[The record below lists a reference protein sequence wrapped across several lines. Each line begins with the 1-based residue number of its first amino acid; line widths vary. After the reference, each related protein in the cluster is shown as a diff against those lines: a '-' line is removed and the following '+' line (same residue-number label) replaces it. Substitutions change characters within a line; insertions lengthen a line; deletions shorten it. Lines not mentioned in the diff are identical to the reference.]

1 MAKEIL
7 FNDKARLALQAGV
20 DKLANAVKVTLGP
33 KGRAVVLDK
42 GYGSPTI
49 TLDGVTIAKEITLA
63 DPVENMGAE
72 LVKEV
77 ASKTGDMAGDG
88 TTSATV
94 LAQAFINEGIKR
106 VAAGMD
112 PVALRAGME
121 EARKVVLLS
130 LEKVAQPVGV
140 KEKIAQVATIS
151 CRDPKIGQ
159 LIADVIEKIGK
170 DGVVTVESSQTLGI
184 ESEMVEGMQFDRGYV
199 SPYMITNTERMEAS
213 FENAHILV
221 TDKKISLVAEL
232 LPLLEK
238 LLQAGKKDLVIIA
251 DDLEGEALTTLI
263 LNKLRGI
270 FNCLAIKAPGFG
282 DRRKEILADIAIV
295 TGATFVTEDLGK
307 KLESIELSDL
317 GQARRVVSNKDNTVI
332 VGGAGEKNKIEE
344 RANQIRAELVKTE
357 SSFDKEKL
365 LERLGKISGG
375 VAVIKVGAVTEVEQK
390 EILHRVE
397 DAVAAT
403 KAAVAEGIVP
413 GGGVAFV
420 RGAQAVTGLMA
431 GMDKSNNESLA
442 RLSGAQLVYDGL
454 LAPIRQI
461 ALNAGYDAGVVL
473 DKVMQEQDD
482 FGFNAANGVYGKLFE
497 LGIIDPHKVAKTAF
511 NNAFSV
517 ASLFLITEAVV
528 VNLPEKEKSSDD
540 NSRGSMMGGY

>member
-20 DKLANAVKVTLGP
+20 DKLANTVKVTLGP

-42 GYGSPTI
+42 GYGSPMI

-121 EARKVVLLS
+121 EARKMVLLS

-251 DDLEGEALTTLI
+251 DDLDGEALTTLI

-295 TGATFVTEDLGK
+295 TGAAFITDDLGK
-307 KLESIELSDL
+307 KLESVELADL
-317 GQARRVVSNKDNTVI
+317 GLARRVVSNKDNTVI

-431 GMDKSNNESLA
+431 GMDKANNESLA

-454 LAPIRQI
+454 LAPIKQI

-473 DKVMQEQDD
+473 DKVMQGQDD

>member
-1 MAKEIL
+1 M
-7 FNDKARLALQAGV
+7 
-20 DKLANAVKVTLGP
+20 
-33 KGRAVVLDK
+33 
-42 GYGSPTI
+42 
-49 TLDGVTIAKEITLA
+49 
-63 DPVENMGAE
+63 
-72 LVKEV
+72 
-77 ASKTGDMAGDG
+77 
-88 TTSATV
+88 
-94 LAQAFINEGIKR
+94 
-106 VAAGMD
+106 
-112 PVALRAGME
+112 
-121 EARKVVLLS
+121 VLLS

-251 DDLEGEALTTLI
+251 DDLDGEALTTLI

-295 TGATFVTEDLGK
+295 TGAAFITDDLGK
-307 KLESIELSDL
+307 KLESVELADL
-317 GQARRVVSNKDNTVI
+317 GLARRVVSNKDNTVI

-431 GMDKSNNESLA
+431 GMDKANNESLA

-454 LAPIRQI
+454 LAPIKQI

-473 DKVMQEQDD
+473 DKVMQGQDD